1 MKFRREL
8 VGSTTAT
15 LILSVLNSGSAHGYE
30 IVRRINELS
39 DGIFEWQEGTIYPA
53 LHKLEGEGAYSRTM
67 GGSFKRKNEARLF
80 LTDDGKRTLI
90 ADAKE
95 WTVYSKAVE
104 HPGGVLCVI
113 LSPQSRRI
121 ALKISP
127 PDSAWV
133 RILSQ
138 RFPGTAT
145 HFYSGMSVQKRNRGS
160 FAGFV

>member
-53 LHKLEGEGAYSRTM
+53 LHKLEEKELIRGQWVEASNGKMRRVYS
-67 GGSFKRKNEARLF
+67 

-104 HPGGVLCVI
+104 NI
-113 LSPQSRRI
+113 LE
-121 ALKISP
+121 ACY
-127 PDSAWV
+127 A
-133 RILSQ
+133 
-138 RFPGTAT
+138 
-145 HFYSGMSVQKRNRGS
+145 
-160 FAGFV
+160 